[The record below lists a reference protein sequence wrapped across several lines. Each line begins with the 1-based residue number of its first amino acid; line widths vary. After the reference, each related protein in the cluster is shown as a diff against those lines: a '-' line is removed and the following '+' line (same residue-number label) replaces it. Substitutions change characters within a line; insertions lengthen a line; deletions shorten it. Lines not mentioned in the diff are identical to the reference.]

1 MASGYGINGGQ
12 SRCFPF
18 WQAVAKVMHF
28 PTFVFDVELIVI
40 QCYAETDR
48 PGNCTLMKED
58 YIECLHHRKARAR
71 EQTIRRESNKVRTEG
86 LEEANRQAEIYKS
99 MGPAG
104 VHNVALVERILTKGA
119 MAAEKGAKSKGSKKD
134 PQPNQQQPLVDFEPF
149 SIVDRDGQKYVQVP
163 GNRKSEKEDGTN
175 LQQDRAR
182 VDFEVVSPV
191 GSSKP

>member
-18 WQAVAKVMHF
+18 WQAVAK
-28 PTFVFDVELIVI
+28 
-40 QCYAETDR
+40 CYAETDR

-71 EQTIRRESNKVRTEG
+71 EQTIRREFNKVRTEG

-104 VHNVALVERILTKGA
+104 VHNVALVERILAKGA
-119 MAAEKGAKSKGSKKD
+119 MAAEKGAKSKGSNKKD

-163 GNRKSEKEDGTN
+163 GNRKSEKEDGPN